1 MTYMGSNTVV
11 PNNDGVG
18 LPPDASLVV
27 SALVDVVVQEVQDG
41 IYRFGEW
48 LSMAG

>member
-18 LPPDASLVV
+18 LPLNASLVIN
-27 SALVDVVVQEVQDG
+27 ALVDVIVEEVQDS
-41 IYRFGEW
+41 ICR
-48 LSMAG
+48 